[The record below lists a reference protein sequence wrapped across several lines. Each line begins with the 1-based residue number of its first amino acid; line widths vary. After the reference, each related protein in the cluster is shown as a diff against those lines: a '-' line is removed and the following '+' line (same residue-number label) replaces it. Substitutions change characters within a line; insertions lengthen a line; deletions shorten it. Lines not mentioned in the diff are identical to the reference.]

1 MPESIIYNQ
10 MGCQSS
16 RVPESSQEETIVT
29 QAESL
34 LSLTKLNSG
43 TLDKAFSRFS
53 NGVNSGPHEL
63 KEALD
68 SLGIDNSFL
77 EDSQSPIKKFFDSLK
92 IPEENLYS
100 VKALC
105 CLGILLGK
113 ETPQKKASLLF
124 QNYDRDCSNYIDK
137 KELANMIYDIHHIS
151 LGLVQLAIEFFKAKK
166 LNNYKSKLESARLF
180 SENALKLML
189 TSGMENYEIE
199 KEEFVSKFSSKDIRK
214 CTSASGYR
222 LFCLEFLNA
231 GKFYDL
237 I

>member
-1 MPESIIYNQ
+1 

-16 RVPESSQEETIVT
+16 RVPESSQEETIVG

-34 LSLTKLNSG
+34 LSLTKLNSE
-43 TLDKAFSRFS
+43 TIDKAFSRFS
-53 NGVNSGPHEL
+53 NGVNSGPYEL
-63 KEALD
+63 KEALA
-68 SLGIDNSFL
+68 SLGIDNSFM
-77 EDSQSPIKKFFDSLK
+77 EDSQSPINKFFGSLK
-92 IPEENLYS
+92 IAEENLYP

-113 ETPQKKASLLF
+113 GTPHKKANLMF
-124 QNYDRDCSNYIDK
+124 QNYDRDCSGYIDNE
-137 KELANMIYDIHHIS
+137 ELANMIYDIHHIS

-166 LNNYKSKLESARLF
+166 LKNYKSELESARPF

-189 TSGMENYEIE
+189 ISGMENYEIG
-199 KEEFVSKFSSKDIRK
+199 KQEFVSKFSSKEIRK

-231 GKFYDL
+231 GKLYDL